1 MASLAGRVAL
11 ITGASSGIG
20 EGIAL
25 ALAAE
30 GVKVFATGR
39 RQERLDD
46 LKARIEAAGGEADV
60 VAGDVTN
67 EAFARDLVERTVKRF
82 GKLDILVNSAGIMH
96 FGKVEDA
103 NIAEWRESME
113 LNFFATLY
121 TCTAAV
127 PHMKAAGEAD
137 LINISSTAGR
147 RWMGG
152 PYGASKIAL
161 NSFHE
166 GLRNEVSLQGIRCC
180 IIEPGATTSEIW
192 DKNNDPKMR
201 EFLKNHVNKEGA
213 MKPEDIADCVLL
225 AIKLPRRA
233 NVAEILIRPTIDVM
247 PGVGG

>member
-1 MASLAGRVAL
+1 MAGLAGRVAL

-25 ALAAE
+25 ALGAE

-39 RQERLDD
+39 RQERLDE
-46 LKARIEAAGGEADV
+46 LKQRIVAAGGEAEV
-60 VAGDVTN
+60 LAGDVTN
-67 EAFARDLVERTVKRF
+67 EAFARDLVDKTVQRF

-113 LNFFATLY
+113 LNLFATLY
-121 TCTAAV
+121 TCTAAI
-127 PHMKAAGEAD
+127 PHMKAAGESD

-192 DKNNDPKMR
+192 DKNNDP
-201 EFLKNHVNKEGA
+201 
-213 MKPEDIADCVLL
+213 
-225 AIKLPRRA
+225 
-233 NVAEILIRPTIDVM
+233 
-247 PGVGG
+247 